1 MTRAA
6 LLGVGGAGAL
16 SLLVL
21 AGCEDT
27 SMRDRPRQKPVELTT
42 SVPGPDGPRDARVET
57 RRGAILILGADGKVE
72 AVPLASARG
81 HRALAGSAAVIA
93 KAAATSTAAPAGTV
107 SAKPTPA
114 RAVPATDAGAG
125 ANAATPDGTTA
136 QERLVAEFEAQRG
149 PVLPDQPECAGRADP
164 KMFLGA
170 RVTLLQGQ
178 GKRGPTMVEV
188 TATLKQGVDA
198 DTAFA
203 YATCALAGWAARS
216 GTPFARHIRTLQDSA
231 DGRLRVAS
239 VFTLSRAEPMGLRV
253 VEANATLNE
262 CKTRGI
268 PAT

>member
-6 LLGVGGAGAL
+6 LLRVGGVGAL

-21 AGCEDT
+21 AGCEET
-27 SMRDRPRQKPVELTT
+27 SMRDRPRQKPAQLTT

-57 RRGAILILGADGKVE
+57 RRGAILVLGVDGKVE
-72 AVPLASARG
+72 AVPLASLRG
-81 HRALAGSAAVIA
+81 RRALAGSAAVIA
-93 KAAATSTAAPAGTV
+93 KAAAISTAAPAGKG
-107 SAKPTPA
+107 SAKPAAAST
-114 RAVPATDAGAG
+114 VPAANAEAGASAAPSNG
-125 ANAATPDGTTA
+125 ATA

-149 PVLPDQPECAGRADP
+149 PVLPDQPEGAGRADP
-164 KMFLGA
+164 KTFLGA
-170 RVTLLQGQ
+170 RVTPLQGQ

-239 VFTLSRAEPMGLRV
+239 VFTVSRAEPMGLRV